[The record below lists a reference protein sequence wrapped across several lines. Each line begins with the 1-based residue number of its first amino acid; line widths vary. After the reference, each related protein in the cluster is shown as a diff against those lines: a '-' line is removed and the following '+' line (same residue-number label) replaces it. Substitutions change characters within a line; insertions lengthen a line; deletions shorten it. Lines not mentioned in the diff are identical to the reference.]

1 MAQTCRQC
9 ARVNPAEAFYCYF
22 DGAILDGHGRVAS
35 PLISGTKPFHNLF
48 VFPSGR
54 ACANFDQLALA
65 CQELW
70 PEALQLLQQGYLES
84 FLGGLGRTDLALA
97 AREAS
102 HFPDPDRGLDQF
114 LSKLPT
120 QVVEA
125 PKLLVTPREVNLGQ
139 LQAGRDH
146 RLDLHLANQG
156 MGLLYGTVSCQNAIW
171 LGLGELPGA
180 QRKLFQLRGEQ
191 VIPIHVRGKELRA
204 GSKPLE
210 ATLLVESNGGTIPVV
225 LRAEV
230 PVKPFPDGVLAG
242 AVTPR
247 KIAEKAKAAPKE
259 AALLFENGA
268 VARWYEENGWTYPV
282 QGPSASGIG
291 AVQQFFEALGLTP
304 PPKVEISAWS
314 VNFCGKIGA
323 KLEHRLEVRTQEKRP
338 VYAHATSDQPWL
350 EVGRPRLAGRI
361 ATIPLIVPTVPNR
374 PGEVLQAK
382 VLITANGNQ
391 RFAVPVMLAVAGS
404 DGPSLIPT
412 VTEASPSV
420 RRAVPFAPGWGP
432 GSEPELIP
440 TVTAVSEDAL
450 AAVPVATLLPAGRR
464 DAVSAPPTLLPAERR
479 DGAAAP
485 PTLAIPVARGV
496 EATPPRPIPPVRS
509 APRQGPPPVLDLPPT
524 PTDALWRALRHLL
537 PAGFLLLLVCA
548 VVVHDM
554 FVNGESSDA
563 VLDDE
568 PELLDSRPRIA
579 LQFHDHD
586 ERIFLRVGGQIKPVG
601 DLGPGDNIPAT
612 WEASMRF
619 GLVALDQGESK
630 RLTFR
635 EDGSTNNTCVSLDG
649 NEWLFGERPWLTNT
663 GRLIPEGWPG
673 RWRDRELPLDPP
685 ESRSGRRFIG
695 KQSVWVYDNE
705 QVVITQVVKIV
716 PGEQSRLLDTCLVRY
731 VIENQ
736 DRKAH
741 RVGLRFLLDT
751 YIGTNDGVPF
761 LVPPSQ
767 PGAKPHLC
775 DDHMDFQRTEEIPD
789 FIQALEKPE
798 NLSSPGTVA
807 HVQLKLGGRIEP
819 PSRVTLGA
827 WPNPALSYK
836 DERCRQERTM
846 WEVPVLPIKSL
857 TPADSAVVIY
867 WNPERLEPGQKREV
881 GFAYGLGSVSSGEG
895 GGKLAVTV
903 GGSFTPGGEFT
914 VTAYVQNPARGQTVT
929 LEVPDGFAMLG
940 DEKQAVPPL
949 EPDASSRNS
958 PVTWKVKAG
967 PKTGTYTLT
976 VRSSTGATQTQRVKI
991 KSRPGFLD

>member
-9 ARVNPAEAFYCYF
+9 ARVNPADASYCYF

-35 PLISGTKPFHNLF
+35 PLFSGTKPFHNLF

-70 PEALQLLQQGYLES
+70 TEALHLLQQGYLES

-97 AREAS
+97 AREAAR
-102 HFPDPDRGLDQF
+102 FPDPERGLDQF

-120 QVVEA
+120 QVLEA

-139 LQAGRDH
+139 LQPGRDH

-191 VIPIHVRGKELRA
+191 VIPIQVRGKELRA
-204 GSKPLE
+204 SPKPLE
-210 ATLLVESNGGTIPVV
+210 ATLLVESNGGTVPIV

-230 PVKPFPDGVLAG
+230 PVKPFPDGVLSG

-259 AALLFENGA
+259 AAALFENGA

-282 QGPSASGIG
+282 QGPSASGLG

-323 KLEHRLEVRTQEKRP
+323 KLEHRLEVKTQERRP

-350 EVGRPRLAGRI
+350 EVGRPRLNGRI
-361 ATIPLIVPTVPNR
+361 ATIPLIVPAVPNR
-374 PGEVLQAK
+374 PGEVLHAK

-391 RFAVPVMLAVAGS
+391 RFAVPVLLAVSAA
-404 DGPSLIPT
+404 DGPSLVPT
-412 VTEASPSV
+412 VSEVSAPS
-420 RRAVPFAPGWGP
+420 RPFVQVTDSWGP
-432 GSEPELIP
+432 GSDPELIP
-440 TVTAVSEDAL
+440 TVTAVSEAPRDAI
-450 AAVPVATLLPAGRR
+450 PVATLVPAGRR
-464 DAVSAPPTLLPAERR
+464 DGLSAPPTLS
-479 DGAAAP
+479 
-485 PTLAIPVARGV
+485 IPVARGV
-496 EATPPRPIPPVRS
+496 EAPPVRPSPPVRS
-509 APRQGPPPVLDLPPT
+509 TPRQSPSPVLDFPAA
-524 PTDALWRALRHLL
+524 PTDAAWRAVRHLL
-537 PAGFLLLLVCA
+537 PAGFLLLLLFA
-548 VVVHDM
+548 LVVHDL
-554 FVNGESSDA
+554 FVQGESRGVA
-563 VLDDE
+563 VDDE
-568 PELLDSRPRIA
+568 PELLDPNPRIE
-579 LQFHDHD
+579 LQFHDRD
-586 ERIFLRVGGQIKPVG
+586 EDIFLAVGGRIKPG
-601 DLGPGDNIPAT
+601 GGPQQGKTIPAT

-619 GLVALDQGESK
+619 GLALAQGERK
-630 RLTFR
+630 LLTR
-635 EDGSTNNTCVSLDG
+635 YKNGSSNNTCVRLDG
-649 NEWLFGERPWLTNT
+649 NEWLFGERPWRTSD
-663 GRLIPEGWPG
+663 GRLVPDEGWPG
-673 RWRDRELPLDPP
+673 RWKALDLPLGATPSGRDR
-685 ESRSGRRFIG
+685 IG
-695 KQSVWVYDNE
+695 KKSVWIYDNE
-705 QVVITQVVKIV
+705 HVLVTQIVEIV

-736 DRKAH
+736 DNRPH

-751 YIGTNDGVPF
+751 YIGSNDGVPF
-761 LVPPSQ
+761 LIPPSQ
-767 PGAKPHLC
+767 PGGKPQLC
-775 DDHMDFQRTEEIPD
+775 DDRLEFARTEEIPD
-789 FIQALEKPE
+789 FIQALERPE
-798 NLSSPGTVA
+798 DLSHPGTIA
-807 HVQLKLGGRIEP
+807 HLQLKLGPPIEP

-827 WPNPALSYK
+827 WPDPALSSQ
-836 DERCRQERTM
+836 DARCRQERTM
-846 WEVPVLPIKSL
+846 WEVPVLPIKAIHSL
-857 TPADSAVVIY
+857 YPDDNHPPDSAVAIY
-867 WNPERLEPGQKREV
+867 WNERELRPGEKREV

-895 GGKLAVTV
+895 GGKLALTV

-914 VTAYVQNPARGQTVT
+914 VTAYVQNPVRGQTVT
-929 LEVPDGFAMLG
+929 LGVPDGFTVLG
-940 DEKQAVPPL
+940 DEKQSVPPL
-949 EPDASSRNS
+949 EPGASSRNS

-967 PKTGTYTLT
+967 RQTGAYTLT
-976 VRSSTGATQTQRVKI
+976 VRSSTGATQTQTLKI